1 LVNNLKIYIL
11 LFIAQF
17 SYSQNKFDQL
27 VSAFDNYNS
36 ELKLE
41 LISEFENNPSELEK
55 LNIIDFNLFKL
66 IKLESIGYEEDK
78 YFTKEYSD
86 YFKESID
93 FLIDKNLMID
103 FLPYFLIKYTLIY
116 NNEGFLKNDNAIEYL
131 KLAIQVEE
139 QNKNLSRYPS
149 IRNLYTALE
158 VIENID
164 ENQDKYLIARFN
176 LFKEN
181 KEILKPFLIPYRI
194 NSIINLLA
202 NVNSRSLLNYTLE
215 KELVNY
221 ILDLSIE
228 NIDNIGNSEVS
239 LILEMAIDVKKK
251 EGLNVLTLKFSETIG
266 KIDDTDSLDYYFLII
281 SGYQYYK
288 YIERWD
294 FAHAMVLEV
303 MNHKV
308 YKNLKPILN
317 EDSPLF
323 SNDPSIFYDN
333 FSEIDNILI
342 FEFRIISDFINIG
355 MSPYVDSSR
364 ERLFFFT
371 DYVLERNNYF
381 YKIRARSK
389 ANYESTN
396 RLFTLTK
403 YTLLFQDQKFNE
415 ILALSLNEELYDNKK
430 TRYVILRYRLIA
442 NYKLDNINY
451 NDFINKLESI
461 RNEFNIEMDA
471 IDFIY
476 LDSNINSIRQRIVN
490 IQNKLIDL
498 DFINN
503 LSYENQIRHIEG
515 LYSDFDLL
523 IGDVLENE
531 LDNHDLLLDIFQIL
545 IDIDNIDKYNS
556 KLLNLNE
563 DETNKYFELLSERKD
578 ISTSNILSFNKKIF
592 EFDSFQ
598 QKIKSKFRNDEKLLL
613 TDFQNKFN
621 DNEAYLRI
629 FKKLGYNENDL
640 DAYVGFLYYKNGIAL
655 VKYDIIEFEKIR
667 DFYTSSIIND
677 IDDNLSYKYL
687 FSPIELHLPESISTI
702 FIKNDGIFNNINLE
716 TLKLSDTKIYLIDN
730 YQIDYVETP
739 NSIFNTKPIEFSSAF
754 LFGNP
759 LFSDTQNNNFIR
771 SRVSQLPNT
780 KIEIDEINKLLI
792 GFEINSIKT
801 DGEESNEQ
809 NLYANSNK
817 DIIHIATH
825 GFFGNKSVI
834 DGRSNRFNWGLLAS
848 NYDEKVLNMDSDQ
861 TNSKDGVIHGG
872 EIIYQNFTKN
882 NLLILSACETG
893 VGESLS
899 LGTES
904 LANAFLRAGS
914 KNIISTLWP
923 VDDEVTKNFMIEFY
937 KNLLVDSIVK
947 NALLKTKQKFKEIY
961 PPKYWGAFVLLSNQ
975 TM

>member
-1 LVNNLKIYIL
+1 MVNNLKIYIL
-11 LFIAQF
+11 LLIVQF

-27 VSAFDNYNS
+27 VNAFDNYNL

-41 LISEFENNPSELEK
+41 LISEFEKNPSELEK
-55 LNIIDFNLFKL
+55 LNIIDFNLFRL

-103 FLPYFLIKYTLIY
+103 FLPYFLIKYSLIY
-116 NNEGFLKNDNAIEYL
+116 NNEGFLNNDNAIEYL

-164 ENQDKYLIARFN
+164 DNKDNYLIARFN

-181 KEILKPFLIPYRI
+181 KEILEPFLIPYRI
-194 NSIINLLA
+194 NSIINLFA
-202 NVNSRSLLNYTLE
+202 YVNSRSTLE

-228 NIDNIGNSEVS
+228 NIDNIGNSEVA
-239 LILEMAIDVKKK
+239 LILEMAVEVKKK
-251 EGLNVLTLKFSETIG
+251 ENLNVLTLKFSETLR
-266 KIDDTDSLDYYFLII
+266 KIDDTDSLDYYLLII

-303 MNHKV
+303 MNHKI
-308 YKNLKPILN
+308 YKLSKPILN
-317 EDSPLF
+317 EDSPPF
-323 SNDPSIFYDN
+323 TDDPSIFYDN
-333 FSEIDNILI
+333 FSEIDDILI
-342 FEFRIISDFINIG
+342 FEFSIISDFIYIG

-371 DYVLERNNYF
+371 DYVLERNNHF
-381 YKIRARSK
+381 YKIGARSK

-396 RLFTLTK
+396 RLFSLIK

-415 ILALSLNEELYDNKK
+415 ILAFNINEELYDNKN
-430 TRYVILRYRLIA
+430 TMYNILRYRLIA

-451 NDFINKLESI
+451 NDLSNKLDSI
-461 RNEFNIEMDA
+461 RTELNIEMDA
-471 IDFIY
+471 IDFFY

-503 LSYENQIRHIEG
+503 LSYESQITHING
-515 LYSDFDLL
+515 FYKDFDLL
-523 IGDVLENE
+523 IGDILENE
-531 LDNHDLLLDIFQIL
+531 LDKNDLLMDVFQIL

-578 ISTSNILSFNKKIF
+578 VSTSSMLSFNKKIF

-598 QKIKSKFRNDEKLLL
+598 QKIKSKYRNDSKLFLEDL
-613 TDFQNKFN
+613 QNKLN

-629 FKKLGYNENDL
+629 FKKLRFKENEL
-640 DAYVGFLYYKNGIAL
+640 DAYVGFLYHKNGISL
-655 VKYDIIEFEKIR
+655 VKYDDIEFEKIR

-687 FSPIELHLPESISTI
+687 FSPVELKLPESISTI

-716 TLKLSDTKIYLIDN
+716 TLKLSDTKKYLIDN
-730 YQIDYVETP
+730 YQIDYVESP
-739 NSIFNTKPIEFSSAF
+739 NSIFNNKPIEFSSAF

-759 LFSDTQNNNFIR
+759 LFSDTQNINFKR
-771 SRVSQLPNT
+771 SRASQLPNT

-801 DGEESNEQ
+801 NGEKSNEQ

-825 GFFGNKSVI
+825 GFFGNKPVI
-834 DGRSNRFNWGLLAS
+834 EGRTNRFNWGLLAS
-848 NYDEKVLNMDSDQ
+848 NYDENVLNMDSKEI
-861 TNSKDGVIHGG
+861 NSKDGVIHGG

-893 VGESLS
+893 VGESFS
-899 LGTES
+899 FGTEN

-923 VDDEVTKNFMIEFY
+923 VDDEVTKDFMIEFY
-937 KNLLVDSIVK
+937 KNLLVDNRVK
-947 NALLKTKQKFKEIY
+947 NALLKTKQKFKETY
-961 PPKYWGAFVLLSNQ
+961 SHRYWGAFVLLSNQ